1 MRGPEASPLR
11 SLRKTRGAHLTVLP
25 GGAGNLEG
33 RRVAVLNFREPRQ
46 SVAGGA
52 EEYAWQVSRHL
63 VEEGAQVCFLTAR
76 EPGQPRAEQLDGIEL
91 RRMGN
96 RFLVYLLVPLWL
108 FLHRRRFD
116 VVIDSMNGIPFFSP
130 LVVRRSTKVICLV
143 HHVHGRQFYAFL
155 PAWLARIGVFIEGP
169 VARRLYRR
177 CATVT
182 VSDSSRRDLIERLS
196 WRAPIQVIPN
206 GRSVADAPVGPV
218 CGDPVVVYL
227 GRLVGHKRVDRV
239 VGLADRLGHA
249 WPRMHVHVIGRGV
262 ESESLAGFVREK
274 ALEDRVTMHGFLSE
288 EEKVQVLGGAQ
299 LHVTASEFEG
309 WGLTVIEAA
318 ALGVPTVAYDVAG
331 LRDSVR
337 DGETGWLVRE
347 GETLED
353 VVDRALKLL
362 SDPVRRE
369 EIAHECRQ
377 WAGRF
382 TWRRTGAAM
391 TELIAGE
398 PAGSPAAAP
407 GALAAGGR

>member
-1 MRGPEASPLR
+1 M
-11 SLRKTRGAHLTVLP
+11 
-25 GGAGNLEG
+25 
-33 RRVAVLNFREPRQ
+33 
-46 SVAGGA
+46 
-52 EEYAWQVSRHL
+52 
-63 VEEGAQVCFLTAR
+63 
-76 EPGQPRAEQLDGIEL
+76 
-91 RRMGN
+91 
-96 RFLVYLLVPLWL
+96 
-108 FLHRRRFD
+108 
-116 VVIDSMNGIPFFSP
+116 
-130 LVVRRSTKVICLV
+130 
-143 HHVHGRQFYAFL
+143 
-155 PAWLARIGVFIEGP
+155 
-169 VARRLYRR
+169 
-177 CATVT
+177 
-182 VSDSSRRDLIERLS
+182 
-196 WRAPIQVIPN
+196 
-206 GRSVADAPVGPV
+206 
-218 CGDPVVVYL
+218 
-227 GRLVGHKRVDRV
+227 
-239 VGLADRLGHA
+239 
-249 WPRMHVHVIGRGV
+249 
-262 ESESLAGFVREK
+262 REK

-407 GALAAGGR
+407 ARWRPEAGERMRRAPGGAAAPGLTSFRERSGVPGRSISSCGAPAPGSR